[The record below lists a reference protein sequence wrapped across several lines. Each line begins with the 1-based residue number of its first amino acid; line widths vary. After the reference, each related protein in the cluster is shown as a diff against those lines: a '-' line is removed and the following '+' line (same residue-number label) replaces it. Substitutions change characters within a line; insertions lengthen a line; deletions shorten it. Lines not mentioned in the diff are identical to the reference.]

1 MLSINFGWD
10 FQTGVM
16 RLIHQAFLIL
26 FTIVTAA
33 ILAGCGSSA
42 NTAAGADSALRAAG
56 QHESKPQMATPYSQP
71 LMATGGD
78 LVMLDGGL
86 RGIAG

>member
-10 FQTGVM
+10 FQSGVM
-16 RLIHQAFLIL
+16 RLIHRAVFTL
-26 FTIVTAA
+26 FTIMVAA

-42 NTAAGADSALRAAG
+42 NTAAGADSAPTAAG
-56 QHESKPQMATPYSQP
+56 QQQGKPQMATPYSQP